1 MKNWLKYL
9 FLFWVLIFS
18 TGIAV
23 AQYVTIGT
31 ANGTTAFLMR
41 TYMEDVKSQL
51 TFSNNDLIS
60 GANILNVGDTIY
72 SIGWNVQSVGGQAM
86 YNANM
91 NIIESGSATSVWA
104 GTLSPILGWNDIL
117 LDVPYVR
124 SGTGNLIIE
133 YCFDN
138 CEWTSTTDVY
148 RTQTPT
154 NTFSYRTGDNFNGC
168 SYIPNNN
175 TVNRPNTRFGLS
187 VPGAIY
193 SQDTICLGTSVA
205 LSSSSI
211 LTFSP
216 SISGFTYKGLNNGS
230 YYFLSNSSKEWLE
243 ADLICRQKGGHLVHI
258 NNVTENTYV
267 YNIRQSI
274 GSKIHIGL
282 YQNCNSSSFSEPS
295 GGWQWTD
302 GTPLSY
308 SSWNSTTAPVFGN
321 YDEPNNSG
329 GESYAEMWSNGS
341 PAQGVWNDMS
351 KGVTNRYVLEIEE
364 TYLWNTGATT
374 SSITVSPTVSTTYWV
389 DHSLAIQTTREY
401 FNVVIG
407 TEGCTDP
414 SACNYDANA
423 ICDDGSCLTVYGCT
437 DSISCNYNVL
447 ATCDD
452 GSCIFN
458 PSTVTTSSTCPGIS
472 EGVISL
478 SVSPIISGVTYTYT
492 INNGPITSYTNNTI
506 FLSATN
512 YNYEFFIDGIS
523 CGVETITI
531 NEYPAMTLQ
540 TNVFNSICDS
550 SNASVSVTVPQIVF
564 DTLADITA
572 YCASSPLYSAN
583 ICVIDSVVLV
593 GDNSTINNLTPVQN
607 GNYFDYTNLYTD
619 VTLGQSYFLDVQ
631 LNSIYAPNISAGAK
645 VYIDWNIDGDFT
657 DPGEQIGVISNLALP
672 NVMSIPII
680 VPLNATSGATL
691 MRIVCNYNE
700 DNSITSCNS
709 SNFFQWGD
717 VEDYTIVINS
727 QASAVGLTYLWSP
740 IGGNDSIA
748 NNLAAGIY
756 TVTVMDVN
764 GCIATETAIVG
775 ATLPVSVI
783 ANSDQTI
790 CNGGVPANLTAI
802 GISSAGA
809 YTWWPSSAFT
819 NPNLQ
824 NPSFNSAVNTTTV
837 YTVTFTDSNGCIAN
851 DSVIITVNPVPSVTL
866 LGLPNPACLGDN
878 IILTASASM
887 PVNRYRFQYNSGIGW
902 VNMSA
907 PAFDV
912 INPVTFFNITTTT
925 NFRLKV
931 REYNSC
937 TNSSWSSIITVPIST
952 IVTPPISH
960 N

>member
-1 MKNWLKYL
+1 MIKMIKYL
-9 FLFWVLIFS
+9 LVFYVLIFS
-18 TGIAV
+18 ACFAM
-23 AQYVTIGT
+23 AQVSYTCTHKLELYDI
-31 ANGTTAFLMR
+31 
-41 TYMEDVKSQL
+41 Y
-51 TFSNNDLIS
+51 
-60 GANILNVGDTIY
+60 GD
-72 SIGWNVQSVGGQAM
+72 GWNGASVDLKVNGSTIENNVFVNTGALSA
-86 YNANM
+86 YGASK
-91 NIIESGSATSVWA
+91 IIEFQA
-104 GTLSPILGWNDIL
+104 
-117 LDVPYVR
+117 
-124 SGTGNLIIE
+124 
-133 YCFDN
+133 
-138 CEWTSTTDVY
+138 
-148 RTQTPT
+148 Q
-154 NTFSYRTGDNFNGC
+154 TGDN
-168 SYIPNNN
+168 
-175 TVNRPNTRFGLS
+175 
-187 VPGAIY
+187 
-193 SQDTICLGTSVA
+193 ICLDDWQNGYWDSEIVWAIKDGNGNVINSGEFGDGLMNVAGYCAPCEVLVHDEDFQSSISTDWSSISTTTAAYNNSTTLGPFGYNDIVSLNLNSLTAHTLLKIEFDLYVLGTLDGNHPIYGPDTWELELDGTNLISTNFSNFQNTTA
-205 LSSSSI
+205 SGNFSQIYPGIPYTSSSI
-211 LTFSP
+211 FANSP
-216 SISGFTYKGLNNGS
+216 NYVAYTGSTVASNSGSKYAIYAIKETITHTSSTAVFDFQS
-230 YYFLSNSSKEWLE
+230 FFSNSSLSNESW
-243 ADLICRQKGGHLVHI
+243 AID
-258 NNVTENTYV
+258 NVKV
-267 YNIRQSI
+267 
-274 GSKIHIGL
+274 
-282 YQNCNSSSFSEPS
+282 
-295 GGWQWTD
+295 
-302 GTPLSY
+302 
-308 SSWNSTTAPVFGN
+308 
-321 YDEPNNSG
+321 
-329 GESYAEMWSNGS
+329 
-341 PAQGVWNDMS
+341 
-351 KGVTNRYVLEIEE
+351 YVL
-364 TYLWNTGATT
+364 
-374 SSITVSPTVSTTYWV
+374 
-389 DHSLAIQTTREY
+389 
-401 FNVVIG
+401 G
-407 TEGCTDP
+407 TEGCTNP
-414 SACNYDANA
+414 SACNYNVLAS
-423 ICDDGSCLTVYGCT
+423 CDDGSCLSVYGCT

-458 PSTVTTSSTCPGIS
+458 PSTVTASSTCPGIS
-472 EGVISL
+472 DGVISL
-478 SVSPIISGVTYTYT
+478 SVSPIISGVIYTYT
-492 INNGPITSYTNNTI
+492 INNGPITSYTNNTN
-506 FLSATN
+506 FLSGTN
-512 YNYEFFIDGIS
+512 YAYEFFIDGIS

-540 TNVFNSICDS
+540 TNVFDSICDS
-550 SNASVSVTVPQIVF
+550 SNASVSVTVPQIVI

-572 YCASSPLYSAN
+572 YCASSPFYSAN

-593 GDNSTINNLTPVQN
+593 GDNSTINNLTPAQN
-607 GNYFDYTNLYTD
+607 GDYFDYTNLYTD